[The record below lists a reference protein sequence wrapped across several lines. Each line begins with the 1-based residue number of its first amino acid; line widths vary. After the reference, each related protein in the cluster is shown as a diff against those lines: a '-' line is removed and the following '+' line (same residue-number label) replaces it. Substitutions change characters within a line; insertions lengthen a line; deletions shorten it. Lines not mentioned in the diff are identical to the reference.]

1 MLAGRQLQTTGP
13 IGMRPGRPR
22 LLHRPDAISSSYTTL
37 SFFFFFFTQH
47 CLKKHSC
54 VGPQFQGRQETPVSI
69 TLPIHRP
76 GAQLLLASGFTLLPS
91 SQRPHFPQNW
101 GQHRAPRC

>member
-37 SFFFFFFTQH
+37 SFFFFLHNTV
-47 CLKKHSC
+47 LRSIVVLDHSSK
-54 VGPQFQGRQETPVSI
+54 GGRRPLSLSPFQYIGQELSY
-69 TLPIHRP
+69 
-76 GAQLLLASGFTLLPS
+76 S
-91 SQRPHFPQNW
+91 
-101 GQHRAPRC
+101 